1 MKKALAK
8 GGDVFVFTILGTE
21 AALGPRLPAP
31 AAVAEI
37 NKKHMAGGL
46 REQAGIEP
54 GDDAKTVLKKLFK
67 PKAKPE

>member
-1 MKKALAK
+1 MKIALAR
-8 GGDVFVFTILGTE
+8 GGDVFVSTFLGTE

-37 NKKHMAGGL
+37 DKKNTAGGL

-54 GDDAKTVLKKLFK
+54 GDDAKTVLKKLLK
-67 PKAKPE
+67 PKVKPE